1 MNSGVVALVPEM
13 WQAVRHGKE
22 KAPKDSW
29 FVGVNKKAAEKPAEM
44 DRQTQA
50 KAVATA
56 CPICKEEFE
65 IRTERD
71 LHMLDKHLPC

>member
-1 MNSGVVALVPEM
+1 M
-13 WQAVRHGKE
+13 E
-22 KAPKDSW
+22 KREPPKDSW
-29 FVGVNKKAAEKPAEM
+29 FVGVNKKAAEKRAEM

-50 KAVATA
+50 NAVAIV

-65 IRTERD
+65 IPTERD

>member
-1 MNSGVVALVPEM
+1 M
-13 WQAVRHGKE
+13 
-22 KAPKDSW
+22 
-29 FVGVNKKAAEKPAEM
+29 GVNKKAAEKRAEM

-50 KAVATA
+50 NAVAIV

-65 IRTERD
+65 IPTERD